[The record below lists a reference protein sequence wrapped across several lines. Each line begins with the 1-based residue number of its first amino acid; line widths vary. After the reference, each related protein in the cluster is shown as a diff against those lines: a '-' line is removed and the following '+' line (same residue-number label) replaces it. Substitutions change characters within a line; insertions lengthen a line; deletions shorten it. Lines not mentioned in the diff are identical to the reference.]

1 MVLFLICRKIVPKQK
16 QNKQDLN
23 YLEFQVSFIR
33 LVPIWVQTC
42 YCNTNVLTL
51 HIKLIIM
58 DIAIQKKAQSFRLP
72 IDLIERLKKMAKR
85 QNRSLNNFVECALLD
100 IAYSEPNAETK
111 AAIEEAKSGKLQGP
125 LDVSSVEAMYKSMG
139 L

>member
-1 MVLFLICRKIVPKQK
+1 MHT
-16 QNKQDLN
+16 N
-23 YLEFQVSFIR
+23 EF
-33 LVPIWVQTC
+33 
-42 YCNTNVLTL
+42 
-51 HIKLIIM
+51 IM

-72 IDLIERLKKMAKR
+72 VQLIERLKKMARK

-100 IAYSEPNAETK
+100 LAYSEPNEITR
-111 AAIEEAKSGKLQGP
+111 AAIEEAKSGKLQGD

>member
-1 MVLFLICRKIVPKQK
+1 MH
-16 QNKQDLN
+16 
-23 YLEFQVSFIR
+23 
-33 LVPIWVQTC
+33 
-42 YCNTNVLTL
+42 TNQ
-51 HIKLIIM
+51 IIT
-58 DIAIQKKAQSFRLP
+58 DIAIQNKAQSFRLP
-72 IDLIERLKKMAKR
+72 IDLIEKLKKMAKR

>member
-1 MVLFLICRKIVPKQK
+1 
-16 QNKQDLN
+16 
-23 YLEFQVSFIR
+23 
-33 LVPIWVQTC
+33 
-42 YCNTNVLTL
+42 
-51 HIKLIIM
+51 M

-72 IDLIERLKKMAKR
+72 VDLIEKLKKLARK

-100 IAYSEPNAETK
+100 LVYSEPNETTI
-111 AAIEEAKSGKLQGP
+111 AAIEEAKSGNLQGP